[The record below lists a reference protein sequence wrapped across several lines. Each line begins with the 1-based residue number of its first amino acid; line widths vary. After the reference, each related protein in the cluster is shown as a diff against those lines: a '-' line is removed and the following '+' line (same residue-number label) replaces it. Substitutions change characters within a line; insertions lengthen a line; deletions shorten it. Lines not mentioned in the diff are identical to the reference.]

1 MTATTACGSWQ
12 SVAANSAGLLGYLR
26 TNWSKDPFAM
36 GAYSYVA
43 KGTSGR
49 DYTRLE
55 RPVGGRL
62 FFAGE
67 ATYHR
72 FNSTVHAA
80 FLSGQHVAK
89 AVLAGGAKRVAV
101 IGAGMSGL
109 SAAHALSAK
118 GREVTV
124 FEARDRIGGRVW
136 TNTEMGVPLDLG
148 AAWIHGIKGNPL
160 TGLADRLGIKRDLT
174 EDGYA
179 VRGGGGRKLGMFSTP
194 GWLFDENEI
203 QVAYGADK
211 DWIDESGFVE
221 TDGFDGPDVSF
232 PQGYAEIF
240 EALKGGYAVKL
251 DHELT
256 GLSHDEGG
264 TALTFANGSAHEF
277 DAAIITVPLGVLKS
291 GSIKFEPALPDA
303 KLAAIEAIG
312 FGLLDKVCLRFDTM
326 FWDPDATWIG
336 TPANDLP
343 RGYFN
348 QWFNLGRYIDEP
360 VIVALNGGSAAL
372 ALAEESDETLLEMA
386 ISTLTKAYPG

>member
-1 MTATTACGSWQ
+1 MTATTACGSWT
-12 SVAANSAGLLGYLR
+12 SVAANSAGLVGYLR

-36 GAYSYVA
+36 GAYSFVSN
-43 KGTSGR
+43 GTSRR
-49 DYTRLE
+49 DYADLE
-55 RPVGGRL
+55 RPVGETL
-62 FFAGE
+62 FFSGE
-67 ATYHR
+67 ATFHR

-80 FLSGQHVAK
+80 YLSGRHVAK
-89 AVLAGGAKRVAV
+89 AVLASGAKRIAV

-109 SAAHALSAK
+109 SAAYALSTK
-118 GREVTV
+118 GRDVTV

-136 TNTEMGVPLDLG
+136 TNTELGVPLDLG
-148 AAWIHGIKGNPL
+148 AAWIHGIKDNPL
-160 TGLADRLGIKRDLT
+160 TDMADRLGIKRDLT
-174 EDGYA
+174 DDSYA
-179 VRGGGGRKLGMFSTP
+179 VRGGDGRKLGMFSTP
-194 GWLFDENEI
+194 GWLFDEHEI

-211 DWIDESGFVE
+211 DWIDESGFTE

-232 PQGYAEIF
+232 PQGYAGIF
-240 EALKGGYAVKL
+240 KALEGDYTVEF

-256 GLSHDEGG
+256 RLSHDDGG
-264 TALTFANGSAHEF
+264 TSLIFANGSTHAF

-291 GSIKFEPALPDA
+291 GSIKFEPALPEA
-303 KLAAIEAIG
+303 KRAAIKRMG

-326 FWDPDATWIG
+326 FWDRDATWIG
-336 TPANDLP
+336 TPENDLP

-372 ALAEESDETLLEMA
+372 ALAEESDEAVLEMA